1 MGSISVPGVHSWGNL
16 HSLLILGAIELS
28 PCHGACL
35 RASFLFGHGVA
46 GMAAHMRPQ
55 GCISSVF
62 LRLVQRNF
70 PTKFRFLVRPQLLTR
85 T

>member
-1 MGSISVPGVHSWGNL
+1 MASTNVPGVHSWDNL
-16 HSLLILGAIELS
+16 HFLLVLGAIELS
-28 PCHGACL
+28 LCHGACL
-35 RASFLFGHGVA
+35 RAPFLFGHGVA

-62 LRLVQRNF
+62 LRLAQRNF
-70 PTKFRFLVRPQLLTR
+70 PTKSRFLVRPQLLTR